1 VLATEIVYVD
11 EPYLSVCRRVGSQ
24 CLHQEWKGFATS
36 LEFRSG
42 QTLLLAAIQN
52 SGTTALVSDT
62 RKLEVVTSE
71 DQLWIRDTWLPLAA
85 AAGLK
90 RVALLV
96 ARHGLGKFA
105 MDEMQRQVR
114 SQIASRVHDA
124 TETFMSREFDS
135 VEEATKWADAP
146 PS

>member
-1 VLATEIVYVD
+1 
-11 EPYLSVCRRVGSQ
+11 
-24 CLHQEWKGFATS
+24 
-36 LEFRSG
+36 LE
-42 QTLLLAAIQN
+42 LI
-52 SGTTALVSDT
+52 
-62 RKLEVVTSE
+62 TSE

-96 ARHGLGKFA
+96 ARRGLGKFA

-114 SQIASRVHDA
+114 SQLESKVDTDTSAFV
-124 TETFMSREFDS
+124 SREFDS
-135 VEEATKWADAP
+135 VDEATKWADAA